1 MEKLYITNGSKLAPI
16 NCLQLVPSRC
26 AQPKTRIQ
34 KDIQLGH
41 RPACDRVNVTTE
53 NVTNRGFGNRIR
65 LNIRLNH
72 EINA

>member
-34 KDIQLGH
+34 KEIQLGH
-41 RPACDRVNVTTE
+41 RPACDRVNVT
-53 NVTNRGFGNRIR
+53 NRGFGNRIR
-65 LNIRLNH
+65 PNIRLNY

>member
-1 MEKLYITNGSKLAPI
+1 MEKLYITNGSKLAPM

-26 AQPKTRIQ
+26 AQLKARIQ

-41 RPACDRVNVTTE
+41 RPACDRVNVMTE
-53 NVTNRGFGNRIR
+53 NFTNRGFGIRVR

-72 EINA
+72 EINV